1 MKKYYAIALF
11 AVISVTLC
19 NGQLPFKYDSLY
31 KTIHAKDFCM
41 LMQKHPDLLL
51 IDVRSPGE
59 YKDTSRYTSLNQGHL
74 KGAINLSIDD
84 IKNNVNIMNPYKD
97 KTIVLYCSHSQR
109 SRRVSKLL
117 TENGFTNFYNLN
129 GGMSV
134 LNQLGDADFPCK
146 KDLIVSGLPF
156 QNLSFAESANLI
168 RNENQL
174 VVIDVRSSNQFASRD
189 TIPQNNVGRIKGSI
203 NIPYQDVVKRGTE
216 SIDKYK
222 EQPVLIYANSG
233 DGDAARMA
241 NDLVRRGFK
250 HIYQLL
256 GGIQNFIASQQDIS
270 MIENTTP
277 FTLINAHRAL
287 MLLKNT
293 SPLVIYD
300 TRASDDYN
308 NKLTGMISYK
318 NLGRIKN
325 SIHVE
330 QAAFESQVL
339 PPDKNSSILVY
350 GNDDAFKFVSML
362 TAKGYK
368 HVYLLDGLYDFVWSG
383 FNIESCKEAR
393 NFVENHQGL
402 Y

>member
-1 MKKYYAIALF
+1 MKKYYTIAFLT
-11 AVISVTLC
+11 VVSVVC
-19 NGQLPFKYDSLY
+19 CYGQLPFKFDSLY

-51 IDVRSPGE
+51 IDVRSAGE
-59 YKDTSRYTSLNQGHL
+59 YRDTSRYTSLNQGHL
-74 KGAINLSIDD
+74 KGAINLNIDD
-84 IKNNVNIMNPYKD
+84 IKNNVSIMNPYKD

-134 LNQLGDADFPCK
+134 LNQLTEADFPCK
-146 KDLIVSGLPF
+146 KDLIVSALPF

-168 RNENQL
+168 RNEKQL
-174 VVIDVRSSNQFASRD
+174 VVIDVRSSSQFASRD
-189 TIPQNNVGRIKGSI
+189 TIPQNNVGRIKGAI
-203 NIPYQDVVKRGTE
+203 NIPYQDIVKRGTE
-216 SIDKYK
+216 SINKYK
-222 EQPVLIYANSG
+222 EQPVLIYTSSG

-241 NDLVRRGFK
+241 SDLVRRGFK
-250 HIYQLL
+250 HVYQLL
-256 GGIQNFIASQQDIS
+256 GGIQNFIASQEDIS
-270 MIENTTP
+270 MIENATP
-277 FTLINAHRAL
+277 FTLINAQRTLA
-287 MLLKNT
+287 LLKNT
-293 SPLVIYD
+293 KLLTIYD
-300 TRASDDYN
+300 TRANDDYN

-325 SIHVE
+325 AIHVE
-330 QAAFESQVL
+330 QSAFDSQTL
-339 PPDKNSSILVY
+339 PTDKNSSILVY
-350 GNDDAFKFVSML
+350 GNDEAFKFVSML

-368 HVYLLDGLYDFVWSG
+368 HVYLLDSLYDFVWSG

-393 NFVENHQGL
+393 NFVENHAGL